1 MDVYGTAG
9 PIDAYDFH
17 GKTDPQIARE
27 LLTSGEVAG
36 ETLADRLHEVW
47 ASYLPRL
54 AERLREADIRLLPG
68 IRTLVERLHGAPNAV
83 LGLLTGNLAE
93 GARLKLT
100 AAGLATGEKVWRM
113 PLDKAYD
120 KLIDSKNADMKNI
133 GGRYGGAITGAQFI
147 QRFVKKDT
155 PWAHLDVAGTAMDS
169 SRNDINQS
177 WGSGWGVRLLDR
189 LVAENYEKAEK

>member
-1 MDVYGTAG
+1 MFRKSMLALAIAALGSPALAAVSADEAKQLGTTLTAVGAEKAG
-9 PIDAYDFH
+9 NKEGTIPEYTGGLKEIPPAYKK
-17 GKTDPQIARE
+17 G
-27 LLTSGEVAG
+27 SGIRPSPFEN
-36 ETLADRLHEVW
+36 EK
-47 ASYLPRL
+47 PRL
-54 AERLREADIRLLPG
+54 
-68 IRTLVERLHGAPNAV
+68 V
-83 LGLLTGNLAE
+83 
-93 GARLKLT
+93 
-100 AAGLATGEKVWRM
+100 
-113 PLDKAYD
+113 
-120 KLIDSKNADMKNI
+120 IDSKNADMKNI